1 MENTFRAICAFC
13 IIFLQ
18 FPLYY
23 LAPLAVPYS
32 DVMISDTNLCNNS
45 IKQFLYKSEFTKDC
59 KELKYPQDI
68 DKLTLK
74 KSNEEHFLCL
84 GMHDTLYKLC
94 QYTNNNKWTNTYN
107 KEEDLD
113 LSIQKLTGFKPTG
126 ERLSQNVTL
135 SSKDFCKNLSGFTP
149 MYEKTKSALSTLAK
163 SLTNPDKCLSVC
175 FDLDDT
181 LVPLCALLAWI
192 NQIDQSVK
200 DKVLIMTS
208 TEQSH
213 GNLVSNTRLNK
224 LLPNE
229 IKNEVNINHKDQLPN
244 IVNSHNSPPSSNS
257 VRDNEQITKKK
268 LTQSEQTTTKPTQL
282 PKPAN
287 SKIVSLTNASSSA
300 KLGKN
305 LTSES
310 RASPVSS
317 VHLNSTN
324 TNSIAHSPQLQHNAK
339 PTKTDEANKNM
350 DLEQIK
356 KITSSSPIEE
366 VKSTTLSENTQDNTG
381 EDIVANNQN
390 PNDFNRIN
398 DDLISNNLIDS
409 LNQPIDADNQDKNI
423 LETPGQREPENSL
436 IIRNDEESHFFTY
449 FAIISLGF
457 IVGYIGYH
465 NKQKILAI
473 VLEGRRSKNSRGR
486 RRPSTANYRKLDCT
500 LEEAVTS
507 QCNANVTHVIY

>member
-23 LAPLAVPYS
+23 LAPLAVSYS

-59 KELKYPQDI
+59 KELTYPQDI

-84 GMHDTLYKLC
+84 GMQDTLYKLC

-126 ERLSQNVTL
+126 ERLSQNLTL

-181 LVPLCALLAWI
+181 LVPLCGLLAWI

-200 DKVLIMTS
+200 DKVLITTS

-213 GNLVSNTRLNK
+213 ANLVSNTRLNN
-224 LLPNE
+224 LLPSE
-229 IKNEVNINHKDQLPN
+229 IRKEVNINHDDQLPN
-244 IVNSHNSPPSSNS
+244 IENSHKPQSSSNS
-257 VRDNEQITKKK
+257 EHDNKPMTTGK
-268 LTQSEQTTTKPTQL
+268 LTQSVQTKTNKT
-282 PKPAN
+282 
-287 SKIVSLTNASSSA
+287 VSQTNASSSA
-300 KLGKN
+300 KLSKN

-317 VHLNSTN
+317 VPLNSTN
-324 TNSIAHSPQLQHNAK
+324 TNSIAHSPQLQHTAK
-339 PTKTDEANKNM
+339 PIKTDETDKNV
-350 DLEQIK
+350 DKEHIK

-423 LETPGQREPENSL
+423 LEIPGQREPENPL